1 MTFQQLL
8 QGAEVLSQSGNPG
21 VAGVEYDSRRVR
33 PGTVFVAMKGET
45 SDGNRFID
53 QAIAAG
59 AIAIVTDSAAEAP
72 RPAVGWAQVV
82 HGRRALARLSA
93 NFYKRPAER
102 IANTGIT
109 GTNGKST
116 TAFLIESILQA
127 AGRKTALVGTIEY
140 HVAGKI
146 LPAPHTTPEA
156 LELNRL
162 LSEGLGQGVTEA
174 VMEVSSHA
182 LEQQRV
188 FGIPFDVAV
197 FTNLTRDHLDYHG
210 TMENYFRAKQML
222 FEGCGTEPPRAAV
235 LNLDDDYGRQLWKLC
250 KKKSSLVLSY
260 GLTSGDCDFRA
271 ESVEITPRGTR
282 FQMVTPLGKVAM
294 WSPLIGNVNVY
305 NVLAASAAGYARD
318 CSTEAIAKG
327 VFDLTSVPGR
337 FERVDCGQP
346 FTVVVDYAHTDDA
359 LRNLT
364 ALARDFVARAGL
376 KGKVITLFGCGGD
389 RDRSQASAD
398 GRGCGQGKRLRRA
411 HFRQPALRR
420 SAGHH
425 ERCCRWT
432 SEVGQQNMSMEPDRR
447 KAIAVA
453 LQQAAPAT
461 SCCWRARDMKKC
473 RSRKKE
479 RFLLTMWRSRAK
491 PEGAGLRLQRRRQG
505 GQRGEDRMKLLLS
518 RIAEFVS
525 AQRRIRRSRGSA
537 RAIRSTPAPC
547 SRTNCFLRSRV
558 NASTVTTSSSRR

>member
-1 MTFQQLL
+1 MTFRQLL
-8 QGAEVLSQSGNPG
+8 DGAEVLSQSGNPA
-21 VAGVEYDSRRVR
+21 VSGVEYNSRRVEK
-33 PGTVFVAMKGET
+33 GSVFVAMKGES
-45 SDGNRFID
+45 SDGNGYID

-59 AIAIVTDSAAEAP
+59 AVAIVTDSAKEQP
-72 RPAVGWAQVV
+72 RPGVAWAQVP

-116 TAFLIESILQA
+116 TAFLIDSILRS

-162 LSEGLGQGVTEA
+162 LADGLGQGVTES

-182 LEQQRV
+182 LDQQRI

-210 TMENYFRAKQML
+210 TMDDYFRAKQML
-222 FEGCGTEPPRAAV
+222 FEGCGTEPPRATIINV
-235 LNLDDDYGRQLWKLC
+235 DDEHGRQLLTLSN
-250 KKKSSLVLSY
+250 KKSSQVLSY
-260 GLTSGDCDFRA
+260 GLTSGDIHA
-271 ESVEITPRGTR
+271 ESVEITARGTR
-282 FQMVTPLGKVAM
+282 FQMATPAGAIAI

-305 NVLAASAAGYARD
+305 NILAASAAAYARN
-318 CSTEAIAKG
+318 CPPEAIAKG
-327 VFDLTSVPGR
+327 VFELTRVPGR

-346 FTVVVDYAHTDDA
+346 FTVAVDYAHTDDA

-389 RDRSQASAD
+389 RDRSKRPLMGDAA
-398 GRGCGQGKRLRRA
+398 GKGSDFVVLTSDNPRSEDPLA
-411 HFRQPALRR
+411 IMNDAL
-420 SAGHH
+420 
-425 ERCCRWT
+425 
-432 SEVGQQNMSMEPDRR
+432 VGLQKSVTKYVMEPDRR
-447 KAIAVA
+447 NAIGLA
-453 LQQAAPAT
+453 LQEAGPGDIVLLAGKGHEKVQVTKDGTIPFDDVEVARETLKALGYDCKNTA
-461 SCCWRARDMKKC
+461 RA
-473 RSRKKE
+473 
-479 RFLLTMWRSRAK
+479 SRAGK
-491 PEGAGLRLQRRRQG
+491 TA
-505 GQRGEDRMKLLLS
+505 
-518 RIAEFVS
+518 
-525 AQRRIRRSRGSA
+525 
-537 RAIRSTPAPC
+537 
-547 SRTNCFLRSRV
+547 
-558 NASTVTTSSSRR
+558 